1 MNTKLESLLQTYSDS
16 PTLRTQQAIEN
27 FYIVSYQDRP
37 EIQKRLIDFVKNNNV
52 KGGGIEWSNF
62 FSFDKEF
69 CKEIILAVEENN
81 AKKQLK
87 ICLDNKN
94 KVFIELAVDL
104 CLAISNNYVDISG
117 MSENI
122 ENVWLHIFKDMPD
135 FKEILAIEKAEKI
148 KRYNQYYKNI
158 ETPIEEITIKTLE
171 IYVPIE
177 PKNDDNSK
185 VSSTEFEHIKLH
197 KSYLDFMEERIEYF
211 NNFDVEHYM
220 EIKECQSVKMRVDGD
235 NNIFTI
241 SLKAETDENKLK
253 EALLD
258 KLSAGIG
265 DSLSGSSLL
274 IKDKIYRF
282 CFDTKNPSEF
292 LEIGKKKNKFKM

>member
-1 MNTKLESLLQTYSDS
+1 MNTKLESLLQAYSDS
-16 PTLRTQQAIEN
+16 PTLRTQQAIED
-27 FYIVSYQDRP
+27 FYVVSYQDRL

-52 KGGGIEWSNF
+52 QGAGIEWSNF
-62 FSFDKEF
+62 FTFDKEF
-69 CKEIILAVEENN
+69 CKEIILAMEENN
-81 AKKQLK
+81 AKQQLQ

-94 KVFIELAVDL
+94 KVFIEMSVDL
-104 CLAISNNYVDISG
+104 CLAISNNYFDIPG
-117 MSENI
+117 MSEKI
-122 ENVWLHIFKDMPD
+122 ENVWLHIFKDIPD
-135 FKEILAIEKAEKI
+135 FKEIFTTEKAEKI
-148 KRYNQYYKNI
+148 KRYHQYSKNI
-158 ETPIEEITIKTLE
+158 ETPFEETAIKILE
-171 IYVPIE
+171 ISVPIE
-177 PKNDDNSK
+177 PKNDDNFK

-197 KSYLDFMEERIEYF
+197 KSYIDFMEERSEYF
-211 NNFDVEHYM
+211 NNFHAEHYM
-220 EIKECQSVKMRVDGD
+220 AIKECQSVKMRVDGD

-258 KLSAGIG
+258 QLSAGIG